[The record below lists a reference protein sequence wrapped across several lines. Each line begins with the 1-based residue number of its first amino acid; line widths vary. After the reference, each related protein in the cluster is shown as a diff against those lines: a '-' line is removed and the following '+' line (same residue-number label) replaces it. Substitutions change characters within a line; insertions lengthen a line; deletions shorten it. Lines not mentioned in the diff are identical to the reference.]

1 MKSFYLEAFK
11 VITKSLKLDDK
22 EHMKLW
28 RKLTLL
34 CPQNR
39 AFTSEKDM
47 KSKLKSVVYL
57 AQLTPSYIKSDNIQP
72 LIEEWKQLAIEDG
85 IESHEEE
92 RLDVYWQR
100 IFEMRKFRFI
110 KSFVTTLLCIQ
121 PHNAAE
127 ERGFSVNS
135 SVVTKERNRLQL
147 EALNSIRR
155 VRSHLHNIGGLQN
168 FEVTQPLIELARS
181 SFRRYAHCDEDDSD

>member
-1 MKSFYLEAFK
+1 
-11 VITKSLKLDDK
+11 
-22 EHMKLW
+22 
-28 RKLTLL
+28 
-34 CPQNR
+34 
-39 AFTSEKDM
+39 M

-57 AQLTPSYIKSDNIQP
+57 AQLTPSSIKSETIQP

-92 RLDVYWQR
+92 QLDVYWER
-100 IFEMRKFRFI
+100 IFEMRKFRLI

-121 PHNAAE
+121 PYNAAE

-135 SVVTKERNRLQL
+135 SVVTKERNRLQP

-155 VRSHLHNIGGLQN
+155 VRSHLHNFGGLQN
-168 FEVTQPLIELARS
+168 FEVTQPLIDLPDHLLDGMHIVIKMIVIVIRNRS
-181 SFRRYAHCDEDDSD
+181 ILVINLICFKVRV